1 MSKRLNIYRCSGVG
15 ADLPYIDGEIEM
27 VNKDYSVPVQQGKNF
42 DVQFGAAQKGVTLPH
57 EPVKFETSNDVMRSI
72 STEVATDIKLSGWMR
87 NETLRQ
93 YLGTS
98 KDGGCAEYFLYTFIP
113 EEDLAKYNA
122 VIYRKRQGQLKTYE
136 YVRELFVGHNY
147 GTEQELVNIIRSG
160 IETTFGMSVE
170 DVLAGIRSGDVKGVG
185 GLTAAI
191 ASIIVAIITLVTA
204 VISGVISYCQSVKI
218 AKYTAPTYQEL
229 EDSAPASTDFTKKT
243 KRNGLLIAAFA
254 GIGLLLTGKKR
265 R

>member
-1 MSKRLNIYRCSGVG
+1 MSKLHIYRCSGVVQN
-15 ADLPYIDGEIEM
+15 LPHIDGEIEM
-27 VNKDYSVPVQQGKNF
+27 VNKDYSVPVQQNKNF
-42 DVQFGAAQKGVTLPH
+42 DVQFGAAQKDVTRPYEH
-57 EPVKFETSNDVMRSI
+57 VNFELTNKVYTMSA
-72 STEVATDIKLSGWMR
+72 EVATDIKQSGWMR

-204 VISGVISYCQSVKI
+204 VISGVIQYCQSVKI
-218 AKYTAPTYQEL
+218 AKYTAPTFQEL
-229 EDSAPASTDFTKKT
+229 EDSTPAATDFTKKT
-243 KRNGLLIAAFA
+243 KRNGLLIAAA
-254 GIGLLLTGKKR
+254 CGIGLLLIGKKR
-265 R
+265 K